1 MKENMVDAIE
11 WFELQKKKKP
21 QNIAQKDRMIIK
33 EMEKLTDKG
42 LSDFKDFFKTEEDYL
57 LNRGLQKTVEAGD
70 KFYKLQ
76 RMFQP
81 NQRK

>member
-1 MKENMVDAIE
+1 
-11 WFELQKKKKP
+11 
-21 QNIAQKDRMIIK
+21 MIIK

-42 LSDFKDFFKTEEDYL
+42 LREFEEAISDFKDFFKTEEDYL